1 MINFKKFRVI
11 NLMNDEDGESGTTLF
26 VFPAGADHGNIFE
39 TLDCHGYEPE
49 GRHNETMYD
58 CSGMVCCS
66 RIHIM
71 DGRKAT
77 VASQRF
83 YRDI

>member
-1 MINFKKFRVI
+1 MKNYKNFRLI
-11 NLMNDEDGESGTTLF
+11 NLCGNDDGGGVSLF

-39 TLDCHGYEPE
+39 TLDAHGFDPD
-49 GRHNETMYD
+49 GRHNTSMYD
-58 CSGMVCCS
+58 CSGMLCSS

-77 VASQRF
+77 VASQHF